1 MPDIDVKPR
10 SRVVTDGIEA
20 TTSRGMLRA
29 VGMGDEDWEK
39 PQIGIASSW
48 NEITPCNLSLDRLAQ
63 GAKEG
68 VHSGG
73 GYPLQFGTISVSDG
87 ISMGHEGMHFS
98 LVSREVIADSVETV
112 VNAERLDGTVL
123 LAGCDKS
130 LPGMLMAA
138 ARLDLASVFLY
149 AGSVMPGY
157 VKQADGTMKEVTI
170 IDSFE
175 GVGACKA
182 GTMSE
187 EELKKIECAIV
198 PGEGACGGMYT
209 ANTMASVAEALGMS
223 LPGSAAPPSAD
234 RRRDYYAHRSGEAV
248 VNMLRH
254 GITARQILT
263 KEAFENAIAVAM
275 ALGGSTNVVLHLLAI
290 AHEAEVELSL
300 DDFNRIGS
308 KVPHLADMKPFGK
321 YVMVDVDRNGGIP
334 VIMKALLDAG
344 LLHGDVMTVTGK
356 TLAENLAE
364 IDPPALDGEVFRT
377 LDNPIHATG
386 GLTILQGSFAPEGAV
401 VKTAGF
407 DAEVFEG
414 PARVFD
420 RERAAM
426 DALTEGQIQKGDV
439 VVIRYEGPKGGPGMR
454 EMLAIT
460 AAIKGA
466 GLGKDVLLLTDGRFS
481 GGTTGLCIGHIAPE
495 AVDAGPVAF
504 VRDGDR
510 IRVDIAARSLD
521 LLVDDA
527 ELEAREQAGPRCPRA
542 TPAESSRSSR
552 SSSSPPPRAR
562 SRASV
567 DTRTIATSP
576 GKEHLMPTE
585 ATPLSAAAGARRT
598 PEILTGSGAVLRT
611 LEHLGITDVFG
622 LPGGA
627 IIPFYDELMA
637 STTIRHVLVRHEQG
651 AGHAAEGYASA
662 SGKVGVAIATSGP
675 GATNLVTAIADAYMD
690 SVPFIAITG
699 QVFSTLMGTDAFQE
713 ADIVGITMPITK
725 HSFLVTDPADV
736 PATLAAAHLIAT
748 TGRPGP
754 VLVDITKDAQQKSA
768 PYVWPPKIDL
778 PGYRPVTKAHG
789 KQIAAAA
796 QLLAEAERPV
806 LYVGGGVVRSGATAE
821 LLRFAEATGAPV
833 VTTLMARGAFP
844 DSHPQH
850 LGMPGMHG
858 TVPAVLGLQDSD
870 LIIALGAR
878 FDDRVTGKADEF
890 APNAKVVHVDIDP
903 AEISKIRFADV
914 PIVGD
919 AREVLVDLLDAWNGV
934 PADERASTADW
945 WTKLDQLRTDFPLG
959 YAEPTD
965 GLLAPQAIIRRI
977 GELSGPRPCTPPV
990 SVSTRCGR
998 RSSSSTSGRTPG

>member
-1 MPDIDVKPR
+1 MSQDTEAAAATPDIKPR
-10 SRVVTDGIEA
+10 SRVVTDGIHA
-20 TTSRGMLRA
+20 APARGMFRA
-29 VGMGDEDWEK
+29 VGMGDDDFAK
-39 PQIGIASSW
+39 PQVGVASSW
-48 NEITPCNLSLDRLAQ
+48 NEITPCNLSLNRLAQ

-68 VHSGG
+68 VHAGG
-73 GYPLQFGTISVSDG
+73 GFPMQFGTISVSDG

-248 VNMLRH
+248 VNMLEH

-275 ALGGSTNVVLHLLAI
+275 ALGGSTNVILHLLAI
-290 AHEAEVELSL
+290 AYEAEVELSL

-344 LLHGDVMTVTGK
+344 LLHGDCMTVTGK
-356 TLAENLAE
+356 TVAENLAE

-377 LDNPIHATG
+377 LDNPIHETG
-386 GLTILQGSFAPEGAV
+386 GLTVLQGSFAPEGAV

-407 DAEVFEG
+407 DASVFEG

-426 DALTEGQIQKGDV
+426 DALTEGGIQKGDV

-460 AAIKGA
+460 GAIKGA

-481 GGTTGLCIGHIAPE
+481 GGTTGLCIGHVAPE
-495 AVDAGPVAF
+495 AVDGGPIAF
-504 VRDGDR
+504 VKDGDR
-510 IRVDIAARSLD
+510 IRVDIAARSFD
-521 LLVDDA
+521 LLVDEE
-527 ELEAREQAGPRCPRA
+527 ELAARKIGWAPL
-542 TPAESSRSSR
+542 PARFTTG
-552 SSSSPPPRAR
+552 
-562 SRASV
+562 V
-567 DTRTIATSP
+567 
-576 GKEHLMPTE
+576 
-585 ATPLSAAAGARRT
+585 LSKYAK
-598 PEILTGSGAVLRT
+598 LVNS
-611 LEHLGITDVFG
+611 
-622 LPGGA
+622 
-627 IIPFYDELMA
+627 A
-637 STTIRHVLVRHEQG
+637 STG
-651 AGHAAEGYASA
+651 AY
-662 SGKVGVAIATSGP
+662 
-675 GATNLVTAIADAYMD
+675 
-690 SVPFIAITG
+690 
-699 QVFSTLMGTDAFQE
+699 
-713 ADIVGITMPITK
+713 
-725 HSFLVTDPADV
+725 
-736 PATLAAAHLIAT
+736 
-748 TGRPGP
+748 
-754 VLVDITKDAQQKSA
+754 
-768 PYVWPPKIDL
+768 
-778 PGYRPVTKAHG
+778 
-789 KQIAAAA
+789 
-796 QLLAEAERPV
+796 
-806 LYVGGGVVRSGATAE
+806 
-821 LLRFAEATGAPV
+821 
-833 VTTLMARGAFP
+833 
-844 DSHPQH
+844 
-850 LGMPGMHG
+850 
-858 TVPAVLGLQDSD
+858 
-870 LIIALGAR
+870 
-878 FDDRVTGKADEF
+878 
-890 APNAKVVHVDIDP
+890 
-903 AEISKIRFADV
+903 
-914 PIVGD
+914 
-919 AREVLVDLLDAWNGV
+919 
-934 PADERASTADW
+934 
-945 WTKLDQLRTDFPLG
+945 
-959 YAEPTD
+959 
-965 GLLAPQAIIRRI
+965 
-977 GELSGPRPCTPPV
+977 
-990 SVSTRCGR
+990 CG
-998 RSSSSTSGRTPG
+998 